1 MKMREVISVT
11 NAYND
16 GLTAIDGLTAV
27 ICVSQVPPP
36 SGIGRARKRVAMLEQ
51 TLRFQSLGHVKR
63 LLTGNA

>member
-11 NAYND
+11 NTYND

-36 SGIGRARKRVAMLEQ
+36 SGIGRARKRIAVLEQ
-51 TLRFQSLGHVKR
+51 MPRFQSMRQVKR
-63 LLTGNA
+63 LLTDNA